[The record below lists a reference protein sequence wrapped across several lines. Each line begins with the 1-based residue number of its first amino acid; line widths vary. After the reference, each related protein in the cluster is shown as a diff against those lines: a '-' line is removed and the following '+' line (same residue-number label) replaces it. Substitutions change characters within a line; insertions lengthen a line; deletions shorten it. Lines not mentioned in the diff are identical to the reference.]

1 MRFSAEQ
8 DIHDGSA
15 EADESFVRKEIER
28 IRGFV
33 GNLSMGDLRQGTWFV
48 KLLAFSL
55 DGYVQ
60 EVDAAY
66 FREKYPDLPADAV
79 VDARVRMAANY
90 AGIEGGLSA
99 AAYNG
104 AVAATIGSG
113 GAASPLTLPTGG
125 VSFVVDMSYTT
136 YLQLRMAYDIAVLY
150 GVPLDIEDP
159 DDMWKLVR
167 IAFAIRV
174 GETGGN
180 ATLKF
185 TPAVVRPVLK
195 KMFSGQRL
203 AMVKG
208 LPIVGKHLL
217 QRNIIKFGIP
227 IVGVPTAVLVNR
239 WTTRVVGDQA
249 KEILRKEARIREAAS
264 RLVSSTDAREE
275 LVWVLW
281 LVMRVDGCAKDDEL
295 LLLHHVTEAMK
306 KAGCDES
313 LLKELRE
320 LVELDESMV
329 WRRIDSL
336 EGAKK
341 ALYDAAVVAAAVDGR
356 IVSSE
361 ISALKELA
369 VRCGVE
375 YDSEGIEDCENSWR

>member
-1 MRFSAEQ
+1 
-8 DIHDGSA
+8 
-15 EADESFVRKEIER
+15 
-28 IRGFV
+28 
-33 GNLSMGDLRQGTWFV
+33 
-48 KLLAFSL
+48 
-55 DGYVQ
+55 
-60 EVDAAY
+60 
-66 FREKYPDLPADAV
+66 
-79 VDARVRMAANY
+79 
-90 AGIEGGLSA
+90 
-99 AAYNG
+99 
-104 AVAATIGSG
+104 
-113 GAASPLTLPTGG
+113 
-125 VSFVVDMSYTT
+125 
-136 YLQLRMAYDIAVLY
+136 
-150 GVPLDIEDP
+150 
-159 DDMWKLVR
+159 MWKPVR

-320 LVELDESMV
+320 PVELDESMV

-341 ALYDAAVVAAAVDGR
+341 ALHDAAVVAAAVDGR

-375 YDSEGIEDCENSWR
+375 YDSEGIEDCRIPGDDCAAGSCACDATRGAWVRAGRPCRFVGRDRRILEAPGSSGSREPFSGAGARSRPRRSCSSEWDGRRAALRWWASPRPRAPRR

>member
-1 MRFSAEQ
+1 MRFSGEQ

-15 EADESFVRKEIER
+15 EVDESFVRKEIER

-33 GNLSMGDLRQGTWFV
+33 GNLSMDDLRQGTWFV

-66 FREKYPDLPADAV
+66 FRKKYPDLPADAV

-104 AVAATIGSG
+104 AIAATIGSG
-113 GAASPLTLPTGG
+113 GGASPLSLPAGG
-125 VSFVVDMSYTT
+125 ASFVVDMSYTT

-150 GVPLDIEDP
+150 GVPLDIKDP
-159 DDMWKLVR
+159 GDMWKLVK

-174 GETGGN
+174 GETGGS

-195 KMFSGQRL
+195 RMFSGQRL
-203 AMVKG
+203 AMVKS

-227 IVGVPTAVLVNR
+227 IVGVPTTVLVNR
-239 WTTRVVGDQA
+239 WTTRAVGGQA

-264 RLVSSTDAREE
+264 RLVSSTDACEE

-281 LVMRVDGCAKDDEL
+281 LVMQVDGCAKDDEL

-306 KAGCDES
+306 RAGCDES

-336 EGAKK
+336 EGERR
-341 ALYDAAVVAAAVDGR
+341 ALYDAAVVAAAVDGK
-356 IVSSE
+356 IVPSE
-361 ISALKELA
+361 VSVLKKLA

-375 YDSEGIEDCENSWR
+375 YDPESIKDCENSWS